1 MLDHTLT
8 FILAGGMGS
17 RLYPLTQE
25 RSKPAVPFGGKYRI
39 IDFTLTNCLHSG
51 LHRVLVL
58 TQYKSHSLH
67 KHLRDGWSIFN
78 PELGN
83 FITAV
88 PAQMRHGDHWY
99 KGTAD
104 AIYQNLNLLDRSD
117 AKYTLI
123 LSGDHIYRMDYA
135 AMLKDHQKNGV
146 DVTMACME
154 VPINEAGEF
163 GIVTINEKNQVI
175 AFEEKPAQPQPSPT
189 NPNSALV
196 SMGLY
201 VFSTR
206 LLTNVL
212 QQDQLNLDSNHDF
225 GKDILPMLIHDHNVQ
240 SYDFGNDKGR
250 VLPDRYW
257 RDVGTIDAYFQAN
270 MALLAPV
277 PPLNLYQK
285 DWPIRTYQPQTPPAR
300 IIPGNTGTEGFFIN
314 SILASGGIIS
324 GGYVSHSV
332 LFNNIMINENAI
344 VERSI
349 IFDGVNIGEA
359 TKVRNCIIDKNIK
372 VPANESI
379 GYDLEKDRQRFT
391 VSENGIVVVPKDYVF

>member
-1 MLDHTLT
+1 MLDRTLT
-8 FILAGGMGS
+8 FVLAGGVGS
-17 RLYPLTQE
+17 RLYPLTE
-25 RSKPAVPFGGKYRI
+25 DRSKSAVPFGGKYRI
-39 IDFTLTNCLHSG
+39 IDFTLSNCLHSG

-83 FITAV
+83 FITPV
-88 PAQMRHGDHWY
+88 PAQMRHGEHWY

-117 AKYTLI
+117 AEYTLI

-146 DVTMACME
+146 DVTVACME
-154 VPINEAGEF
+154 VPINEASEF
-163 GIVTINEKNQVI
+163 GIVTINEKNQII
-175 AFEEKPAQPQPSPT
+175 AFEEKPVQPQPSPS

-201 VFSTR
+201 VFSTQ
-206 LLTNVL
+206 LLKNIL
-212 QQDQLNLDSNHDF
+212 QQNQQNQDSNHDF
-225 GKDILPMLIHDHNVQ
+225 GKDILPMLIQDYKVQ
-240 SYDFGNDKGR
+240 SYDFGSQKGR
-250 VLPDRYW
+250 VSPDRYW

-270 MALLAPV
+270 MALLAHV

-285 DWPIRTYQPQTPPAR
+285 DWSIRTYQPQTPPAR
-300 IIPGNTGTEGFFIN
+300 IIPGNTGTEGAFIN
-314 SILASGGIIS
+314 SMLASGGIIS
-324 GGYVSHSV
+324 GGYVSHSI
-332 LFNNIMINENAI
+332 LFHNIMINENAM

-349 IFDGVNIGEA
+349 LFDGVSIGEA
-359 TKVRNCIIDKNIK
+359 AKVKNCIIDKNIK
-372 VPANESI
+372 VPANELI
-379 GYDLEKDRQRFT
+379 GYDLKKDKLRFT
-391 VSENGIVVVPKDYVF
+391 VSKNGIVVIPKDYVF

>member
-1 MLDHTLT
+1 MLNRTLT
-8 FILAGGMGS
+8 FVLAGGVGS
-17 RLYPLTQE
+17 RLHPLTQE

-83 FITAV
+83 FITPV
-88 PAQMRHGDHWY
+88 PAQMRHGEHWY

-117 AKYTLI
+117 AEFTLI

-135 AMLKDHQKNGV
+135 AMLKDHQKNDV
-146 DVTMACME
+146 DVTMACIDI
-154 VPINEAGEF
+154 PIKEAGEF
-163 GIVTINEKNQVI
+163 GIVTTNEKNQVI
-175 AFEEKPAQPQPSPT
+175 AFEEKPVHPTPSPS

-201 VFSTR
+201 VFSTK
-206 LLTNVL
+206 LLKNIL
-212 QQDQLNLDSNHDF
+212 QKDQLNQGSNHDF
-225 GKDILPMLIHDHNVQ
+225 GKDILPMLIHNHKVQ
-240 SYDFGNDKGR
+240 SYDFGSQKGR

-300 IIPGNTGTEGFFIN
+300 IIHGNTGTEGVFIN
-314 SILASGGIIS
+314 SIMASGGIIS

-332 LFNNIMINENAI
+332 LFNNIIVNENAI

-349 IFDGVNIGEA
+349 LFDGVSIGEA
-359 TKVRNCIIDKNIK
+359 AKLRNCIIDKNIK
-372 VPANESI
+372 VPANELI

-391 VSENGIVVVPKDYVF
+391 VSENGIVVIPKDYVF